1 MQLYL
6 LRNSFKDSY
15 TIGVLEVG
23 SERFCDTLE
32 DRTRDYSDPEFKVYG
47 KTAIPYGTYKVTLEY
62 SPKFSPKY
70 SGRNVPYIHDVPGY
84 TGILIHSGN
93 DAEDTDGC
101 ILVGLNDRKGWVSQ
115 SKITFLRLLDVLEA
129 VPEGEEI
136 TITISH
142 NGDPHQNIK
151 V

>member
-1 MQLYL
+1 MILCLVRKY
-6 LRNSFKDSY
+6 FKETY
-15 TIGVLEVG
+15 TIGILKVN

-32 DRTRDYSDPEFKVYG
+32 DRTRDYSVPEFKVYG

-70 SGRNVPYIHDVPGY
+70 SGRKVPYLHDVPGY

-115 SKITFLRLLDVLEA
+115 SKATFLRLLDILEA
-129 VPEGEEI
+129 VPKGEEI

-142 NGDPHQNIK
+142 NGDPRQNIK